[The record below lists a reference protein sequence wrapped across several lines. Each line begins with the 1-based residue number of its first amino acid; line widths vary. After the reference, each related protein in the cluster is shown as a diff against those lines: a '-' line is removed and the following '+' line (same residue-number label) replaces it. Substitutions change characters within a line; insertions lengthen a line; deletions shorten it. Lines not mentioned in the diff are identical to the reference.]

1 MEKIIKNSNLEYLV
15 KFNLVDIYENEQKLP
30 SKKSVTIR
38 FIIGSKDKTLSKE
51 EIDLHMNTLIENFAK
66 EGMNI
71 NY

>member
-1 MEKIIKNSNLEYLV
+1 MERVIKNSNLAYLV
-15 KFNLVDIYENEQKLP
+15 KFDLVDIYENEQKLP
-30 SKKSVTIR
+30 GKKSVTLR
-38 FIIGSKDKTLSKE
+38 FTIGSKDKTLSKD